1 MPVKKKQC
9 IRITLG
15 TEVFCALHSVLIF
28 SITVF
33 SFPKQVEKVVTSQ
46 SPI

>member
-15 TEVFCALHSVLIF
+15 TKLFCALHSVLIF
-28 SITVF
+28 PITVF
-33 SFPKQVEKVVTSQ
+33 FLSKAGGKSC
-46 SPI
+46 